1 MNTPGDIKPDT
12 ERHSSR
18 QAGQDILIPK
28 CLTPKLLTPQWSV
41 SPWIRSAFSLRAGG
55 VSEGGH
61 GALNLGTHVG
71 DDLSRVKE
79 NRQRL
84 KEVLGL
90 PTEPLWLKQV
100 HGTTVFHARAS
111 HREMTAAGVD
121 GETHPPEADAVIT
134 AEEGLVL
141 AVQVADCLPILFAT
155 DDGRWI
161 GAAHAG
167 WRGLVSGVI
176 EATVS
181 AMQAAAM
188 QAAAMQAAD
197 APIGPENIHAWLGPC
212 IGQQSFEVGAE
223 VREAFLAAGDPDG
236 AFVENSQGR
245 WQADLVLLAQRR
257 LQRLGVTR
265 ISGGQWCTAS
275 EPERFFSHR
284 RESQAGGQSGR
295 MAALIWMEPRSAMR
309 TR

>member
-1 MNTPGDIKPDT
+1 MNAPDDIEVDT
-12 ERHSSR
+12 EHDNSCG
-18 QAGQDILIPK
+18 AGQNTLIPK
-28 CLTPKLLTPQWSV
+28 LLIPQWSV

-55 VSEGGH
+55 VSEGGY

-84 KEVLGL
+84 KAMLGL
-90 PTEPLWLKQV
+90 PAEPLWLKQV
-100 HGTTVFHARAS
+100 HGTTVFHARAL
-111 HREMTAAGVD
+111 HGEMA
-121 GETHPPEADAVIT
+121 EADAVIT
-134 AEEGLVL
+134 KEQGLVL
-141 AVQVADCLPILFAT
+141 AIQVADCLPILFAT

-181 AMQAAAM
+181 AI

-197 APIGPENIHAWLGPC
+197 APIGPASIQAWLGPC
-212 IGQQSFEVGAE
+212 IGRQAFEVGEE
-223 VREAFLAAGDPDG
+223 VREAFLAAGDPSD
-236 AFVENSQGR
+236 AFVANSRGR

-257 LQRLGVTR
+257 LQRLGITQ

-275 EPERFFSHR
+275 DPERFFSHR
-284 RESQAGGQSGR
+284 RESLDGGQSGR
-295 MAALIWMEPRSAMR
+295 MAALIWMEPGSTMR